1 MGIPARRSPRYAID
15 SSTRRGTLRKNSTYR
30 PPSQRTHRMGATR
43 RAPTNSP
50 TPIAIANDTA
60 TSWTVTRNPER
71 NSGKCR
77 TSTSQSSLIGSRSPR
92 SAGLLARTQL
102 ERLLEGHRRRGI
114 GLARVLPDPLLVR
127 TRPPAVV
134 DERLDHAVDEL
145 LELGIA
151 LGDPGAVRLDRV
163 SLTLQLQGVV
173 LDDHPG
179 EDHVV
184 GG

>member
-1 MGIPARRSPRYAID
+1 M
-15 SSTRRGTLRKNSTYR
+15 LRKNSTYS
-30 PPSQRTHRMGATR
+30 PPSQRTQRTGATR

-50 TPIAIANDTA
+50 TPIAIANDTT
-60 TSWTVTRNPER
+60 TSCTVTRNPER

-77 TSTSQSSLIGSRSPR
+77 TSTSQSSLIAARSPR

-102 ERLLEGHRRRGI
+102 ERFLERHRRRGI

-127 TRPPAVV
+127 GVPPAVV
-134 DERLDHAVDEL
+134 DELLDHAVDEL
-145 LELGIA
+145 LELRIA
-151 LGDPGAVRLDRV
+151 LGDPRAVGLDRV
-163 SLTLQLQGVV
+163 ALALQLQGVV

-184 GG
+184 G